1 MFDEAQKYISENH
14 EQVTDLLAD
23 FSQTDV
29 LLFYCPRPEI
39 RKLQEQK
46 WQPILDLCNQNLNTV
61 FKATD
66 ALEVLPQ
73 NKNSAEV
80 FKKMLKTLSLK
91 QLTVLYLAATNLKSP
106 LLGYLLLGQKIS
118 AAQAFDLAYLEE
130 LCQNERWG
138 EDAEA
143 VEKRRKVFEV
153 LQQIED
159 YIKND

>member
-1 MFDEAQKYISENH
+1 M
-14 EQVTDLLAD
+14 
-23 FSQTDV
+23 
-29 LLFYCPRPEI
+29 
-39 RKLQEQK
+39 
-46 WQPILDLCNQNLNTV
+46 
-61 FKATD
+61 
-66 ALEVLPQ
+66 
-73 NKNSAEV
+73 
-80 FKKMLKTLSLK
+80 
-91 QLTVLYLAATNLKSP
+91 LYLSATNFKPP

-138 EDAEA
+138 EEAEA